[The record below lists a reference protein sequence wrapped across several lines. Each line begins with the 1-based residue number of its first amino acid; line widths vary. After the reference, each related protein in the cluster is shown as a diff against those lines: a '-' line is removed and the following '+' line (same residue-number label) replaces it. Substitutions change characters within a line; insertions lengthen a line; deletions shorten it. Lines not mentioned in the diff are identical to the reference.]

1 MKNSKRSSKYNLS
14 FKFLTDKRPYF
25 PSPKSLKQELF
36 SNQQILFFHQ
46 RFGSKEDRILH
57 FEKAR
62 NKNF

>member
-1 MKNSKRSSKYNLS
+1 MKNSMRSSKYHLS

-25 PSPKSLKQELF
+25 PSPKSLKQEIF
-36 SNQQILFFHQ
+36 SNQEILFFHQ

-57 FEKAR
+57 FEKVR

>member
-1 MKNSKRSSKYNLS
+1 MKNSKRSSKYHLS
-14 FKFLTDKRPYF
+14 FKFLTDKIPYF